1 MSLNDSRTN
10 MIKQQLRTN
19 NIHQD
24 NILSLFETYSRAA
37 FVPSES
43 KAFAYADTHISLGH
57 EQIMLTPLE
66 EAKIIQSAKLKPS
79 DRVLEIG
86 SGSGFLAA
94 LLSQFCEEVLS
105 IDYHPD
111 FVRLSQENLSKH
123 EIKNVTVQHQDA
135 MHLSGLNQH
144 FDVIICS
151 SAIEAI
157 PEAWIKCLKAKG
169 KIFAPI
175 GLDKIQNAQWIYFN
189 HGQAQGHEFV
199 FSSNLPP
206 IINPAQREHFK
217 F

>member
-1 MSLNDSRTN
+1 MVPNDSRIN

-24 NILSLFETYSRAA
+24 NILSLFETYSRAE
-37 FVPSES
+37 FVPSVS
-43 KAFAYADTHISLGH
+43 KAFAYTDTHIPLGH

-66 EAKIIQSAKLKPS
+66 EAKIIQSAKLKSS

-94 LLSQFCEEVLS
+94 LLSHFCEEVLS

-135 MHLSGLNQH
+135 MQLSGLNQH

-157 PEAWIKCLKAKG
+157 PEGWIKCLKSKG

-175 GLDKIQNAQWIYFN
+175 GLDKIQNAQWIYFD

-199 FSSNLPP
+199 FSGNLPH
-206 IINPAQREHFK
+206 IINPARREHFK